1 MKVAN
6 ETSYSFD
13 NNQTAAHLPHQ
24 QYCRRYF
31 LSLIK
36 KGFISRE
43 STGIEIG
50 PGTGDFAK
58 FLISKGFSIEFV
70 EPSKDAINILK
81 DRYPDVKLHEQD
93 CCHTS
98 CS

>member
-36 KGFISRE
+36 RYTFHHLHGE
-43 STGIEIG
+43 SG
-50 PGTGDFAK
+50 
-58 FLISKGFSIEFV
+58 
-70 EPSKDAINILK
+70 
-81 DRYPDVKLHEQD
+81 Q
-93 CCHTS
+93 
-98 CS
+98 